1 MENDRKGDICS
12 PFFISSVENM
22 LSNEQTK
29 FIEDQLMVALAET
42 DLFVVESHFLPDSRI
57 EIFLD
62 SDSGV
67 TIKQC
72 TLIARHINKALIE
85 KYGEEF
91 DYELEVGSAG
101 LEHPLKEHRQYVKNI
116 GRQLEVTFLDGAYL
130 EGKLTEVGEE
140 QFTIQYIPAKAK
152 HKKELRSIRFDE
164 TKSVLVGVTF

>member
-101 LEHPLKEHRQYVKNI
+101 LEHPL
-116 GRQLEVTFLDGAYL
+116 
-130 EGKLTEVGEE
+130 
-140 QFTIQYIPAKAK
+140 
-152 HKKELRSIRFDE
+152 RSIASMLK
-164 TKSVLVGVTF
+164 TSAANWK